1 MKIDSVDRDK
11 LRKYLVT
18 FIALFSVNGHRQEI
32 VHMHLRK
39 LSNKEINVNLCKA
52 VGEKQLQQFISDLAD
67 GLYKPLTV
75 VVLTIKKLKKPIKVP
90 DGFYKPLTVAVLTI
104 KKLKKSIKVKEVEV
118 IDISFIYCRVIA
130 IQLTNE
136 ILKVK
141 NVFSFELSPVPTSM
155 FDDIGDMRS
164 AKSKSGLNN
173 LGKTCHF
180 SQ

>member
-18 FIALFSVNGHRQEI
+18 FIALFSVNGHCQEI

-39 LSNKEINVNLCKA
+39 LSNEEINVNLCKA

-67 GLYKPLTV
+67 G
-75 VVLTIKKLKKPIKVP
+75 
-90 DGFYKPLTVAVLTI
+90 FYKPLNLAVLTI

-173 LGKTCHF
+173 IGKTCHF